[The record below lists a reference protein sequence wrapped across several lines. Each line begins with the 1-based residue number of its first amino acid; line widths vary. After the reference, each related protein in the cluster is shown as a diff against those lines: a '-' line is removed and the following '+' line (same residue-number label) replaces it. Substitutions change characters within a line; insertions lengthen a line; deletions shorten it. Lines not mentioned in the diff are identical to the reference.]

1 VFTWQ
6 PDKPIYSLMTVRNPV
21 TLSSSGIMYRD
32 HQSPI
37 AYTQEIYEQGE
48 VLSVEDNSISSE
60 LLLYPTVIE
69 NGIFKLKYSSEF
81 KNESI
86 VLTIYNTAGQLVK
99 KVSDSSTEIDVSKL
113 SNGLYFVKID
123 SDLGYFT
130 KKIIIKK

>member
-60 LLLYPTVIE
+60 FLIYPSVIE
-69 NGIFKLKYSSEF
+69 NGIFNLKYSSEF

-86 VLTIYNTAGQLVK
+86 ELTIYNTAGQLVK
-99 KVSDSSTEIDVSKL
+99 KVSDSTTKIDVSKL
-113 SNGLYFVKID
+113 SSGLYFVKID

-130 KKIIIKK
+130 KKIIIE